1 MIKINERINYFYLQG
16 SPGIPS
22 LNRTLQEEENGTMA
36 GFTENDFKWIC
47 NSFIHSF
54 NIYFKTKINYL
65 IDRSTRLSLL
75 CIKKVINFLF
85 SIT

>member
-1 MIKINERINYFYLQG
+1 VIKINERINYFYLQG

-47 NSFIHSF
+47 NSFIIIHSF
-54 NIYFKTKINYL
+54 MLSCHFTCYHSNIIE
-65 IDRSTRLSLL
+65 DLL
-75 CIKKVINFLF
+75 KNWIE
-85 SIT
+85 